1 MWDID
6 FHGIEWREGIL
17 SFDGDPLSTYMCVNP
32 EGQLKL
38 GLECLRYFAQY
49 GCPYE
54 DIVLLWGFLVEKSH
68 EELFRKLNGKVDDPI
83 LLVKEIIRDN
93 NKEDRKK
100 RK

>member
-32 EGQLKL
+32 EGQLKI
-38 GLECLRYFAQY
+38 GLQCLQYFAEY

-54 DIVLLWGFLVEKSH
+54 DLVVLWGILIENSHVE
-68 EELFRKLNGKVDDPI
+68 LNRKLNGNFDDAII
-83 LLVKEIIRDN
+83 LAKEIVRSN
-93 NKEDRKK
+93 TKEDRKK